1 MSGKAANVEEFSSKL
16 SAHIWGHRFK
26 DGQRGPEYVLEFLN
40 VMYGTDYCL
49 EADCY
54 FRNKSVNLRK
64 FVFEGVKEG
73 SKRDTAQ
80 LDPDQKFNLYER
92 IPNEERVEV
101 IRDFLRNLEVPL
113 TDGRGKEADRSWY
126 ARSLY
131 PLHES
136 LLFFELR
143 TKGKIV
149 SYERNFFARGGEL
162 FYLMVSYGTIN
173 NQELRSSI
181 QDRLKTLLQKNISI
195 EKIVSSI
202 QTALGDKDISPRKDT
217 YPLKKTGEVKEY
229 PSLPVND
236 HPFFEQF
243 ASELNNLL
251 NINVDVYEM
260 FKFLTSLVSFQ
271 LLRYMYDRAKGSEQE
286 NIQFFFDCLDGK
298 NDQIL
303 KTSASTFR
311 KNETLIK
318 AKFEEYFKT
327 HFFNL
332 LGDEK
337 SIVNKL
343 PVWKGNPDIF
353 IELMGLK
360 KLLSRK
366 SRVINALNKC
376 NNYYDVTTK
385 LFNTVKEVI
394 SDHLKRHQL
403 SIVRT
408 LARDGGIGNY
418 KTGTSY
424 RYTMTD
430 TFLQTLVFINVKPKE
445 SIEFSEFL
453 EVIYQRYGFIIGEV
467 QARNS
472 GLYEQSKLNIGYYQ
486 KNEQALRGKLKKNG
500 LLIEFSDATAMI
512 RNPYEIAEGVA
523 IG

>member
-1 MSGKAANVEEFSSKL
+1 MSGKATNVEEFSSKL
-16 SAHIWGHRFK
+16 SAQIWGHRFK

-49 EADCY
+49 NADCY

-73 SKRDTAQ
+73 SKRDIAQ
-80 LDPDQKFNLYER
+80 LEPHQKSNLYER
-92 IPNEERVEV
+92 ISSEEKVEV
-101 IRDFLRNLEVPL
+101 IREFLRNLEVPL

-143 TKGKIV
+143 TKGKVV

-162 FYLMVSYGTIN
+162 FYLMLSYGTFN
-173 NQELRSSI
+173 NHELRESI
-181 QDRLKTLLQKNISI
+181 EERLKELLQKNISI
-195 EKIVSSI
+195 EKIVNSI
-202 QTALGDKDISPRKDT
+202 QTALGDKDHNIRKDT
-217 YPLKKTGEVKEY
+217 YPLKNTGDVKEY

-236 HPFFEQF
+236 HPIFEEF
-243 ASELNNLL
+243 AEELNNLL

-271 LLRYMYDRAKGSEQE
+271 LLRYMYDRAKVNELE
-286 NIQFFFDCLDGK
+286 KIQLFFDCLDGK
-298 NDQIL
+298 KEQIL

-318 AKFEEYFKT
+318 DKFEQYFKL

-337 SIVNKL
+337 SIVEQL
-343 PVWKGNPDIF
+343 PLWKKNPDTF

-366 SRVINALNKC
+366 SRVINTLLKC

-394 SDHLKRHQL
+394 SDQLKRHQL

-424 RYTMTD
+424 RYIMTD
-430 TFLQTLVFINVKPKE
+430 TFLQTLVFINVKPNE

-453 EVIYQRYGFIIGEV
+453 DKLYQQYGFIIGEA
-467 QARNS
+467 QARDS
-472 GLYEQSKLNIGYYQ
+472 GLYEQSKLNISYYQ
-486 KNEQALRGKLKKNG
+486 KNEQALRSKLKKNG

-512 RNPYEIAEGVA
+512 RNPYDIAEGVA